1 MLFYDIEKM
10 AWIRKP
16 GSTIPAWN
24 PIVLPSGAV
33 SSIDVTFV
41 KGYSVEEMGN
51 VSSWTARIR
60 AYGDYTG
67 TIISETTDPVEN
79 GDYVQTFSFDL
90 NNVGYF
96 VTNPAEDILKAVIQ
110 IHWVAANI
118 ERKTIP
124 LTIFIQ
130 NDYLQDL

>member
-41 KGYSVEEMGN
+41 RGYSVEEMGG
-51 VSSWTARIR
+51 VTSWNARIR
-60 AYGDYTG
+60 AYGDYAG
-67 TIISETTDPVEN
+67 TIIAQTTDPVEN

-90 NNVGYF
+90 NTVAYF
-96 VTNPAEDILKAVIQ
+96 TANPAEDTLKAIVQIRWVIDS
-110 IHWVAANI
+110 I

-124 LTIFIQ
+124 LTIYIQ
-130 NDYLQDL
+130 NDYLKDL

>member
-1 MLFYDIEKM
+1 M
-10 AWIRKP
+10 
-16 GSTIPAWN
+16 G
-24 PIVLPSGAV
+24 G
-33 SSIDVTFV
+33 VT
-41 KGYSVEEMGN
+41 
-51 VSSWTARIR
+51 SWTGRIR

-67 TIISETTDPVEN
+67 AIISETTDPVEN

-90 NNVGYF
+90 NDVEYF
-96 VTNPAEDILKAVIQ
+96 TTNPAEDILKAVVQ
-110 IHWVAANI
+110 IRWIIDGI